1 MLILPNWQHSQ
12 DLWQRISAS
21 RYDGPHSDLT
31 HMLSWCAAQS
41 CAIPKAAIKRA
52 KVRDAKGAATV
63 SAVRGIAS
71 QDQMSIFSAISI
83 ESSMPIHKAAKSGQ
97 AVRQNQAS

>member
-41 CAIPKAAIKRA
+41 CAIPEADIRA
-52 KVRDAKGAATV
+52 TIIGDAERVADDVCSQAYCVELSRFHADRRRIDVGDDFGMQVDHMPGSRQRDH
-63 SAVRGIAS
+63 
-71 QDQMSIFSAISI
+71 
-83 ESSMPIHKAAKSGQ
+83 E
-97 AVRQNQAS
+97 